1 MRNFHNVYERA
12 DAELHETRQRLTEEI
27 DTQWEEDLAS
37 RKGERAERLK
47 HRRMKDRGPHKA
59 TTRPGDSVGEWN
71 AVRWRL
77 QARADAQ
84 ILSADVEETLAG
96 NL

>member
-1 MRNFHNVYERA
+1 MDDFYDVYERA
-12 DAELHETRQRLTEEI
+12 DAELHETRHRLTEDI

-37 RKGERAERLK
+37 RKGERAKRLK
-47 HRRMKDRGPHKA
+47 KRRLKDRGPHKA

-84 ILSADVEETLAG
+84 ILDADVEETLAG